1 MQGRI
6 PTYKKSEYSK
16 HTKEKTLHIEF
27 YVQKYGRKKYFYLKK
42 ILLSNPQ
49 KEKPLNTYK
58 KDIKN
63 GGTSN

>member
-42 ILLSNPQ
+42 YS
-49 KEKPLNTYK
+49 PLQSTKGKTFKYL
-58 KDIKN
+58 
-63 GGTSN
+63 